1 MKIARDSDINE
12 QIMVLVKQINDQ
24 NKTDIK
30 SLTAK
35 ILYDIFYVYEDTRS
49 LSIPYKLIFHTY
61 KQDPEISYNILSGF
75 LEFGENKEDG
85 QPYKPMIDYFAI
97 EAFNGLLQMGGWS
110 IIKPCLMTLKNN
122 NCNLSSEPLLKH
134 ILACIV
140 TQLKKD
146 NDESFPISNLCYH
159 LPRETSYSWGW
170 FSYYIAHAF
179 YSGINTKTLNAK
191 QKRNNMM
198 LYRKMI
204 TNLRQNSLEFV
215 NNQTTT
221 NNEYS
226 SVKIGEDWQ
235 SMLNTLNAYE
245 YRWATN
251 ILYSTLN
258 EEAAHLDAAEAHLDA
273 AEAPVE
279 EAQPA
284 QVEEAPVEEAQPPVE
299 AAPAQ
304 VEAQVEA
311 AQAPVEAAPAAPETK
326 KSSWLYSM
334 LGW

>member
-24 NKTDIK
+24 KKTDIK

-235 SMLNTLNAYE
+235 SMLNILNSYE
-245 YRWATN
+245 YNWATN
-251 ILYSTLN
+251 ILYSSLN
-258 EEAAHLDAAEAHLDA
+258 EEAAHLDAAQ
-273 AEAPVE
+273 APVE
-279 EAQPA
+279 EAQ
-284 QVEEAPVEEAQPPVE
+284 APVEEAP
-299 AAPAQ
+299 AAPAAQ
-304 VEAQVEA
+304 VEAAQVEA
-311 AQAPVEAAPAAPETK
+311 AQAAQAQVEEAQVEAAPAPAAPETK